1 MRKLRSIGF
10 TLAFVSVLQACKG
23 DGPTPDV
30 LLVVETAQQQPGRD
44 DLGIIVLIQSLGGK
58 WLEVEV
64 EGGMLEGGKTGG
76 CFLAPQGKPISQSLT
91 TLLVFPTQ
99 VEAVLTVRLLPD
111 GPSVNGSGVP
121 PEEAATD
128 AAVTATDAGSGFT
141 VESNQPRSPCGI
153 VSAPLREVT
162 KPISRASAVAPP
174 TAAGGSSGVGGTAST
189 GGVSGASGGSG
200 GEPSGNGGAADS
212 GVEGTGGT
220 AQSGGSGGVPGTA
233 GAATDGGAGSDT
245 GGSAT
250 AQSTA
255 GGAS

>member
-10 TLAFVSVLQACKG
+10 ALAFVSVLQACKG

-64 EGGMLEGGKTGG
+64 EGGTLEGGKAGG
-76 CFLAPQGKPISQSLT
+76 CFLAPQSKPISQSLT

-128 AAVTATDAGSGFT
+128 AAVNATSTDAGSGFT
-141 VESNQPRSPCGI
+141 VESNRGPCGI
-153 VSAPLREVT
+153 ASAPLREVT
-162 KPISRASAVAPP
+162 KPVSRASAVAPA
-174 TAAGGSSGVGGTAST
+174 TATGGASGVGGTAST
-189 GGVSGASGGSG
+189 GGVSSASGGSG
-200 GEPSGNGGAADS
+200 GTSDS
-212 GVEGTGGT
+212 GVESTGGT
-220 AQSGGSGGVPGTA
+220 AESGGSGGVPGTA
-233 GAATDGGAGSDT
+233 GVATDGGAGSNT
-245 GGSAT
+245 GGSAAT
-250 AQSTA
+250 QSTA